1 MTSAAGFDD
10 LTGTRVLVVE
20 NDRDYLELL
29 ITLLGHCGA
38 MVTTARSVAEA
49 KNAVSVARPDVI
61 LCDLRLDGDFA
72 VDFLSWLRRQPPQ
85 QLADVPAIAMTGFYE
100 DFARAKGAGVGFQAY
115 FRKPVNLERLC
126 ATLAALRRGEPVA
139 GDNDRYD

>member
-1 MTSAAGFDD
+1 MTGDRGFAD
-10 LTGTRVLVVE
+10 LTGAKILVVE

-38 MVTTARSVAEA
+38 VVTTARTVAEA
-49 KNAVSVARPDVI
+49 KNAAKVMPPDAI

-72 VDFLSWLRRQPPQ
+72 VDFVIWLREQGPP
-85 QLADVPAIAMTGFYE
+85 LKDVPTVAMTGFYE
-100 DFARAKGAGVGFQAY
+100 DFSRAKAAGVAFKAF

-126 ATLAALRRGEPVA
+126 STLSALRGGEPVA
-139 GDNDRYD
+139 GDVDRYD

>member
-1 MTSAAGFDD
+1 MTPDRGFAD
-10 LTGTRVLVVE
+10 LSGARILVVE

-38 MVTTARSVAEA
+38 LVATARSVSEA
-49 KNAVSVARPDVI
+49 KNAATVSRPDAI

-72 VDFLSWLRRQPPQ
+72 VDFLAWLRKQPAP
-85 QLADVPAIAMTGFYE
+85 LGDVPAVAMTGFYE
-100 DFARAKGAGVGFQAY
+100 DFAPAKAADVSFKAF

-126 ATLAALRRGEPVA
+126 STLAALRRGEPAA
-139 GDNDRYD
+139 GDQDRYD

>member
-1 MTSAAGFDD
+1 MTPDRGFAD
-10 LTGTRVLVVE
+10 LTGAKILVVE

-38 MVTTARSVAEA
+38 HVFTARTVVEA
-49 KNAVSVARPDVI
+49 KNAAKTAPPDVI

-72 VDFLSWLRRQPPQ
+72 VDFLTWLRAQPAP
-85 QLADVPAIAMTGFYE
+85 LGDVPAVAMTGFYE
-100 DFARAKGAGVGFQAY
+100 DFPRAKAADVAFKAF

-126 ATLAALRRGEPVA
+126 STLSALRRGESLV
-139 GDNDRYD
+139 GDAERYD

>member
-1 MTSAAGFDD
+1 MTPDRGFDD
-10 LTGTRVLVVE
+10 LTDARILVVE

-38 MVTTARSVAEA
+38 QVSTARTVMEA
-49 KNAVSVARPDVI
+49 KNAAKTLPPDVI

-72 VDFLSWLRRQPPQ
+72 VDFLMWLRAQPPP
-85 QLADVPAIAMTGFYE
+85 LNGVPAVAMTGFYE
-100 DFARAKGAGVGFQAY
+100 DFARAKAASVAFKAF

-126 ATLAALRRGEPVA
+126 ATLAALRRGDPVLTD
-139 GDNDRYD
+139 GDRYD